1 MPRPRKK
8 RYKDLPVNVYF
19 RRRKPPRI
27 DCFIYIHPATGKRH
41 TLGPNRLKAI
51 RDGKLLNSELLDDT
65 QNVNK
70 IITGRNVITFGDYL
84 DHVIKSFW
92 KNQFDTQKIS
102 ERTYHD
108 YSYHCSIAKKEL
120 GELPFKEN
128 YKGGVTLAHITDLL
142 NKQSPNMRRHIRKA
156 LRIVF
161 KVAVSEGY
169 YTSNIANATL
179 SETIRVKRKRLT
191 LQAFK
196 AIIDKAQRPEL
207 VKAMTLAL
215 YTCQQPVDLLSFPIR
230 PLKKE
235 TNESYLYWIRTK
247 TGRGGKKTDAAH
259 MRIKTSPQ
267 IERAV
272 TECFDEVVSK
282 TLLHYG
288 MSSPKTKR
296 GQPIGRN
303 WLSRQFFE
311 ARRLAMQDDPKLF
324 KGYTKEELPTFVEI
338 RPLGAKL
345 IDDNGGNPQGLL
357 GHGDKEMTDVYLSR
371 HEERWTDVETMNID
385 FLASD
390 YKEKETVKRSDVIQI
405 GGNQNG

>member
-19 RRRKPPRI
+19 RRRNPPRV
-27 DCFIYIHPATGKRH
+27 DCFIYIHPANGKRH
-41 TLGPNRLKAI
+41 TLGSNRLKAI

-70 IITGRNVITFGDYL
+70 IITGRNVITFSDYL

-92 KNQFDTQKIS
+92 KNQYDTQKIS

-108 YSYHCSIAKKEL
+108 YTYHCSIARKEL
-120 GELPFKEN
+120 GNLPFKEN
-128 YKGGVTLAHITDLL
+128 YKGGVTLAHITDML
-142 NKQSPNMRRHIRKA
+142 NKQSPHMRRHIRKA

-179 SETIRVKRKRLT
+179 SETIKVKRKRLT
-191 LQAFK
+191 LEAFK
-196 AIIDKAQRPEL
+196 AIIGKAQRPEL
-207 VKAMTLAL
+207 AKAMTLAL
-215 YTCQQPVDLLSFPIR
+215 YTLQQPIDLLSFPIR

-235 TNESYLYWIRTK
+235 ADETYLYWIRAK
-247 TGRGGKKTDAAH
+247 TGRGGKMTDAAH

-267 IERAV
+267 IEQAV

-288 MSSPKTKR
+288 MDSPKAKR
-296 GQPIGRN
+296 GQPIDKQWVAKR
-303 WLSRQFFE
+303 FFE
-311 ARRLAMQDDPKLF
+311 ARRLAMLDDSELF
-324 KGYTKEELPTFVEI
+324 KGFSKAELPTFIEI

-345 IDDNGGNPQGLL
+345 IADNGGNPQGLL
-357 GHGDKEMTDVYLSR
+357 GHSDKQMTALYLSR
-371 HEERWTDVETMNID
+371 HDERWTDVETMSID
-385 FLASD
+385 FLDSD